1 MKAVNTLPEGY
12 QEIYSV
18 NLQKD
23 KKTALLVNGLSLLI
37 GIIMAV
43 PMHFVVPVT
52 TLFDMEKGL
61 IGYIIK
67 MAVCFILMLV
77 YLVLHELV
85 HGIAMKICGTKKIK
99 YGFTGL
105 YAFAGSDDYYAK
117 KPYIF
122 IALAPIVFWGIVI
135 AIITPMVSTSWFWVV
150 YIVQIINVSGAAGDI
165 FVTAKFSRF
174 PKDILVQDHGVGMV
188 VYSKSGEEQISATNE
203 SDNQIDDSK
212 ADFKQ
217 TKSTTNIK
225 KAGKIL
231 LTVISVLSFI
241 CLAFWGCVYYFGG
254 LSYLYYGSGVVIDI
268 CIFVAVAILIF
279 ALLIAGIVMM
289 FRSKKIIRIICAI
302 LIVIF
307 IPVAFYFSYAGML
320 ISFLFGSNGCSYT
333 EDINNYGKYD
343 REYNFSYFPESVTD
357 DMTVVNFSYYHKYID
372 VYQDDIYL
380 EVTFENREI
389 MDEYLTTAKNSFSEK
404 GYLTYQNPYN
414 QQYTDIVEND
424 KHTYSDKTVCHG
436 ASINFR
442 GDEDYRYVDM
452 WYKSITYS
460 YDELTIIYNYT
471 SIGSDIEVGNNPDE
485 GEYYPK
491 YLERF
496 GVEWNEENSFNYE
509 YVDA

>member
-12 QEIYSV
+12 KEIYSV

-23 KKTALLVNGLSLLI
+23 KKTSLLVNGLSLLI

-135 AIITPMVSTSWFWVV
+135 AIITPMVSISWFWVV

-188 VYSKSGEEQISATNE
+188 VYSKSGEEQISDTNE

-231 LTVISVLSFI
+231 LTVFSALSF
-241 CLAFWGCVYYFGG
+241 LSVAFWGFLYYWGG
-254 LSYLYYGSGVVIDI
+254 LSHLYYSRDVVISL
-268 CIFVAVAILIF
+268 CIFVVATIIAFAVFILIN
-279 ALLIAGIVMM
+279 VMM
-289 FRSKKIIRIICAI
+289 FRGKKIIRIICII
-302 LIVIF
+302 LLVVF
-307 IPVAFYFSYAGML
+307 LPVALYGSLIGMIGGMIL
-320 ISFLFGSNGCSYT
+320 GPNGCSYT

-343 REYNFSYFPESVTD
+343 KNYNINYFPESITD
-357 DMTVVNFSYYHKYID
+357 DMTVVKFSYFYKYID
-372 VYQDDIYL
+372 TYQDDIYL

-389 MDEYLTTAKNSFSEK
+389 MDEYLTKAKNSFSEK

-414 QQYTDIVEND
+414 PKYTDIIE
-424 KHTYSDKTVCHG
+424 KTWVISSNEDG
-436 ASINFR
+436 DLAASINFE

-452 WYKSITYS
+452 VYKSITYS